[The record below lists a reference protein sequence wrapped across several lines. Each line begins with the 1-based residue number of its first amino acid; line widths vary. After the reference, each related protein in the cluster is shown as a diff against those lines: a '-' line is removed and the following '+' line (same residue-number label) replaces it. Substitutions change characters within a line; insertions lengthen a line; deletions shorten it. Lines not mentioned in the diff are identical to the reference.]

1 MIQLSNTQKQQIL
14 TALFEKR
21 KNFDGTDEQFANSI
35 GINHSVFS
43 RLKTA
48 KEYDGLLRESKWV
61 DLGYDLAIDFNKR
74 KWNIVRTDVYTMIEE
89 EISFCK
95 ANAKSMICVD
105 NSDIG
110 KTTTAKHLSKT
121 LKNCFYVDMSQCSG
135 KIEFIRTLAKT
146 IGINPNQKIAEL
158 KGKIKFMLKSLPEP
172 IVLLDEAGDMR
183 YETFLVCKELW
194 NGTEGACGW
203 YMIGADA
210 LRDWIERGKKNRKV
224 GFYEMFNRYGAS
236 YNTIT
241 PDDNKEKHAF
251 YKKLITDV
259 VKANLTNKSNLNTI
273 VNKALVQS
281 QSSGEYSGLRRIE
294 SLILLNQ

>member
-1 MIQLSNTQKQQIL
+1 MIQLSNTQKQQIV

-21 KNFDGTDEQFANSI
+21 KNFDGSDEQFSNSI
-35 GINHSVFS
+35 GINSSVFS
-43 RLKTA
+43 RLKNA
-48 KEYDGLLRESKWV
+48 KEFDGLVRESKWV
-61 DLGYDLAIDFNKR
+61 DLGYDLNIDFNKR
-74 KWNIVRTDVYTMIEE
+74 KWNIVRTDVYSMIEE
-89 EISFCK
+89 EINFCK
-95 ANAKSMICVD
+95 TNAKSMICVD

-110 KTTTAKHLSKT
+110 KTTTAKHLAKN
-121 LKNCFYVDMSQCSG
+121 LKNCFYVDMSQCAG
-135 KIEFIRTLAKT
+135 KIEFIRMLAKT
-146 IGINPNQKIAEL
+146 IGISPNQKIADL
-158 KGKIKFMLKSLPEP
+158 KNKIKFMLKALPDP
-172 IVLLDEAGDMR
+172 IVLLDEAGDMH
-183 YETFLVCKELW
+183 YQTFLSCKELW

-210 LRDWIERGKKNRKV
+210 LRSWIERGKKNRKV

-259 VKANLTNKSNLNTI
+259 VKANLTDKSKLNII
-273 VNKALVQS
+273 VGKALIKNDDTND
-281 QSSGEYSGLRRIE
+281 YSGLRRIE